1 MPRNSPQRG
10 NAWQGEDVGSS
21 AMTNTANPLERRL
34 RLSGLLLILAL
45 LTEVIS
51 LFWARPLS
59 FLVLIGIGG
68 VLLVLG
74 LAAYLLSLVPAKH
87 PPES

>member
-1 MPRNSPQRG
+1 
-10 NAWQGEDVGSS
+10 
-21 AMTNTANPLERRL
+21 MTNTANPLERRL

-45 LTEVIS
+45 LTEVIC

-59 FLVLIGIGG
+59 FLALIGIGG
-68 VLLVLG
+68 VLLFLG
-74 LAAYLLSLVPAKH
+74 LAAYLLVPAKH